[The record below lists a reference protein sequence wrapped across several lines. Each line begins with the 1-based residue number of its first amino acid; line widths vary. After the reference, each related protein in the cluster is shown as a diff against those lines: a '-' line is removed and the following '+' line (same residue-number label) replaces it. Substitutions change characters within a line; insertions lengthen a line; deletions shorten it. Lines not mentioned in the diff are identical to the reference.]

1 MKSHKKRFTI
11 GDVLMHLAMI
21 IASVVCLYP
30 FVLSFM
36 VSITDE
42 STVVRN
48 GFQLI
53 PEKFSSV
60 AYQTVV
66 ADGSIFNGYIV
77 TIIITVVGTLLSL
90 VISALAAYAMSLS
103 RVQYRNV
110 FAMFMYIPT
119 VFSAGLL
126 PWYLVCTN
134 TLHLQNTI
142 WALIL
147 PSWISPFNIFL
158 MRNYFKSI
166 PESLVEAAEIDGC
179 GTWKTAFVIIF
190 PLSKPILATITLFA
204 GLGYWNNWANALY
217 FINEKELYPLQYLL
231 FRIEQMIRD
240 IQQNGTLSNMQ
251 VPTVTFQMATLF
263 VTIGPIL
270 LLYPFVQ
277 KYFVKGIMIGAVKG

>member
-1 MKSHKKRFTI
+1 MKSHKKRFTF
-11 GDVLMHLAMI
+11 GDMIMHLVMI
-21 IASVVCLYP
+21 VASVICLYP
-30 FVLSFM
+30 FVLCFM

-53 PEKFSSV
+53 PEKFSAV
-60 AYQTVV
+60 AYQTVFT
-66 ADGSIFNGYIV
+66 DGTIFNGYII
-77 TIIITVVGTLLSL
+77 TIIITVVGTLIAL
-90 VISALAAYAMSLS
+90 VVSALAAYAMSLS

-110 FAMFMYIPT
+110 FSMYMYIPT

-134 TLHLQNTI
+134 VLHLQNTI

-147 PSWISPFNIFL
+147 PSLISPFNIFL

-166 PESLVEAAEIDGC
+166 PASLVEAAEIDGC

-190 PLSKPILATITLFA
+190 PLSKPILATVTLFT

-217 FINEKELYPLQYLL
+217 FINDKKLYPLQFML

-240 IQQNGTLSNMQ
+240 IKQNGTLSNMQ

>member
-53 PEKFSSV
+53 PEKFSAV
-60 AYQTVV
+60 AYETVFT
-66 ADGSIFNGYIV
+66 DGSIFNGYVV
-77 TIIITVVGTLLSL
+77 TIFITVVGTLISL
-90 VISALAAYAMSLS
+90 VVSALAAYAMSLP
-103 RVQYRNV
+103 RVQYRHV

-147 PSWISPFNIFL
+147 PSLISPFNIFL

-166 PESLVEAAEIDGC
+166 PASLVEAAEIDGC

-217 FINEKELYPLQYLL
+217 FINDKKLYPLQYML

>member
-1 MKSHKKRFTI
+1 MKRHKKRFTI

-21 IASVVCLYP
+21 IASVICLYP

-60 AYQTVV
+60 AYQTVFT
-66 ADGSIFNGYIV
+66 DGSIFNGYVV

-90 VISALAAYAMSLS
+90 VISALAAYAMSLP

-147 PSWISPFNIFL
+147 PSLISPFNIFL

-166 PESLVEAAEIDGC
+166 PASLVEAAEIDGC

-217 FINEKELYPLQYLL
+217 FINDKKLYPLQYML

>member
-1 MKSHKKRFTI
+1 MKRHKKRFTI

-21 IASVVCLYP
+21 IASVICLYP

-53 PEKFSSV
+53 PEKFSAV
-60 AYQTVV
+60 AYETVFT
-66 ADGSIFNGYIV
+66 DGSIFNGYVV
-77 TIIITVVGTLLSL
+77 TIFITVVGTLLSL
-90 VISALAAYAMSLS
+90 VISALAAYAMSLP

-147 PSWISPFNIFL
+147 PSLISPFNIFL

-166 PESLVEAAEIDGC
+166 PASLVEAAEIDGC

-217 FINEKELYPLQYLL
+217 FINDKKLYPLQYML

>member
-53 PEKFSSV
+53 PEKFSAV
-60 AYQTVV
+60 AYETVFT
-66 ADGSIFNGYIV
+66 DGSIFNGYVV
-77 TIIITVVGTLLSL
+77 TIFITVVGTLISL
-90 VISALAAYAMSLS
+90 VVSALAAYAMSLP

-147 PSWISPFNIFL
+147 PSLISPFNIFL

-166 PESLVEAAEIDGC
+166 PASLVEAAEIDGC

-217 FINEKELYPLQYLL
+217 FINDKKLYPLQYML